1 MFSSWDTWRCL
12 TGFQIWI
19 AGFGLVAGIASF
31 RSGWRATELRLPSS
45 APRMSA
51 CDESGSPGS
60 CDSIGY
66 DAS

>member
-1 MFSSWDTWRCL
+1 M
-12 TGFQIWI
+12 GFQIWI

-31 RSGWRATELRLPSS
+31 RSGWRATELRPSS
-45 APRMSA
+45 APCMSA